1 MYFLSGLIQREPL
14 VCNESLTWL
23 VLRLCP
29 VFGDLPVPRAQP
41 NSWRDFFIFRWHPV
55 LESGSHRSHTDMTAP
70 TQLLGLLLL
79 WIIGNED
86 ITETFFIRMW
96 SVQPGLHNSSLLAGL
111 IVMGYIFNFKI
122 LGTRCDIR
130 MTQTPASLSGSLG
143 ERVTITC
150 QASQEVGKSLLW
162 YQQKTLFCLSYIG
175 TANYSWLITWKQSF
189 PNCSTLGCIIIQI
202 TKQKKL

>member
-1 MYFLSGLIQREPL
+1 
-14 VCNESLTWL
+14 
-23 VLRLCP
+23 
-29 VFGDLPVPRAQP
+29 
-41 NSWRDFFIFRWHPV
+41 
-55 LESGSHRSHTDMTAP
+55 MTAP
-70 TQLLGLLLL
+70 TQLLELLLL
-79 WIIGNED
+79 WSIGNED
-86 ITETFFIRMW
+86 ITENFFIRMW
-96 SVQPGLHNSSLLAGL
+96 SVQPGLHNTSLLAGL

-175 TANYSWLITWKQSF
+175 TANYS
-189 PNCSTLGCIIIQI
+189 
-202 TKQKKL
+202 